1 MAKMAIKVRI
11 RGAHAYSMR
20 LKSLHLYCHS
30 FLIGSRYEFDMNW
43 MNSAYRPRLR
53 YGSVLRRSA
62 EQENE
67 FLSRF

>member
-1 MAKMAIKVRI
+1 MGKMAIKVRM
-11 RGAHAYSMR
+11 RGAHAYSMC
-20 LKSLHLYCHS
+20 LKSLHLCCHS
-30 FLIGSRYEFDMNW
+30 FPIGLKCEFD

-62 EQENE
+62 EQEDE